1 MKKIFMFIKQLIVGI
16 IGIVFFAFAITI
28 TTLLLNFN
36 DYGVTQLGDN
46 SLIIIKNKM
55 AFDKY
60 EKGSLVLVKAMELRD
75 ISIGDEIFIYKI
87 TKSTNGKNKV
97 SIDLGIIGAI
107 HEDDDAVTFDTG
119 ETYSSEFIIGK
130 ADKVY
135 NDVGTYLSIVEST
148 WGFLFIVLVPS
159 FLIFVYEIYALIVEI
174 RYGGKAESNH
184 NN

>member
-1 MKKIFMFIKQLIVGI
+1 MMKVLTFIKQLFVGI
-16 IGIVFFAFAITI
+16 IGIAFFAFAITI

-46 SLIIIKNKM
+46 SLVIIKDRM

-60 EKGSLVLVKAMELRD
+60 DKGDLVLVKAVALRD
-75 ISIGDEIFIYKI
+75 ITIGDEVFIYKI
-87 TKSTNGKNKV
+87 TKTTNGKNKV
-97 SIDLGIIGAI
+97 SIDLGIIGAV
-107 HEDDDAVTFDTG
+107 HEDDDAVSFETG

-130 ADKVY
+130 ASSIY
-135 NDVGTYLSIVEST
+135 NNVGTYLSIVEST

-174 RYGGKAESNH
+174 KYGAKTEK
-184 NN
+184 